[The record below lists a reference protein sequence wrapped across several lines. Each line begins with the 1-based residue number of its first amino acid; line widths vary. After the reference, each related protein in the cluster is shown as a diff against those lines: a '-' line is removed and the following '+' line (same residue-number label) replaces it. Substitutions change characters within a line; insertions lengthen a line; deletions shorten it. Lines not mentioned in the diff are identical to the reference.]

1 MNAPGPDDW
10 ADFRVSHGPDRLQL
24 LHALRDGLVPV
35 MLNLPDGSALPTTL
49 WAADATA
56 QRLVFS
62 ADTDAGGLS
71 RLVQGNEATAVAY
84 LQSVKLQFDLQ
95 GFVLVHGAS
104 GSALHSALPRE
115 IYRFQRRLAFRVRNS
130 GRPDPLATF
139 RHPGFPDML
148 LSLRML
154 DVSIGGCA
162 LWLPGEAHAPPLQA
176 GTRLGELQVELD
188 AEARFSAPATLQHI
202 TSIGHVSEAP
212 VRASE
217 HPSDRTP
224 DRSQSGVRI
233 GCEWLALPG
242 PAERVLQRWIDRAQQ
257 RQRLLAPR

>member
-1 MNAPGPDDW
+1 MNAPGPDPW
-10 ADFRVSHGPDRLQL
+10 ADFRITHGPECLQL

-35 MLNLPDGSALPTTL
+35 VLNLPDGTALPTTL
-49 WAADATA
+49 WAADAAA
-56 QRLVFS
+56 QRLIFS

-71 RLVQGNEATAVAY
+71 RLVEGNEATAVAY
-84 LQSVKLQFDLQ
+84 LENVKLQFDLQ
-95 GFVLVHGAS
+95 GFVLVHGAT
-104 GSALHSALPRE
+104 GSALHCALPRE
-115 IYRFQRRLAFRVRNS
+115 IYRFQRRNAFRVRSS

-139 RHPGFPDML
+139 RHPAFPDML
-148 LSLRML
+148 LALRML

-162 LWLPGEAHAPPLQA
+162 LWLPGDVPPLQA

-188 AEARFSAPATLQHI
+188 AEARFSAPATLLHV
-202 TSIGHVSEAP
+202 TSYGHGSEAP
-212 VRASE
+212 VRT
-217 HPSDRTP
+217 SDHTHDHTHNRV
-224 DRSQSGVRI
+224 QAGVRI